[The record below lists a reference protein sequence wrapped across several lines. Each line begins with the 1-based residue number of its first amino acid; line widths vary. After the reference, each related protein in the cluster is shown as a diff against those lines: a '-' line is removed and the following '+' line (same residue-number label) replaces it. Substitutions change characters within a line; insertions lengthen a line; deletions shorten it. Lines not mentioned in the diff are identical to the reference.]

1 MAAEPTN
8 THLAAIPLIF
18 RAPRW
23 KTPEHFRVFHTEL
36 IGSAVSDSPCS
47 GIMQES
53 SMWTTLCHRI
63 LLSPYGEGGIPHAQA
78 TAPTSGQKLIFE
90 VAPLGARRPLCLEP
104 AARSRSHLFR
114 QGTASL

>member
-1 MAAEPTN
+1 MPADPTN

-23 KTPEHFRVFHTEL
+23 KTPEHVRVFQTEL

-63 LLSPYGEGGIPHAQA
+63 LLSPYGEGDIPHAQA

-90 VAPLGARRPLCLEP
+90 VALGARRPLCLGP

-114 QGTASL
+114 RQGTASL